1 MPKPSVYIEGFTTMI
16 NMSRLTVRLPAMT
29 IGLALFSAAAM
40 GGFSWNSARSSL
52 MEAARARLQLTAAA
66 ERNGIGLIADRLQ
79 ADFLATASHP
89 ILSANG
95 PDMMEMIDLRRPDI
109 RAMVTAFQA
118 PKTVEGRVALDGLST
133 HTLYGQRH
141 AKVQEVAR
149 KLVGQPGYADLMVL
163 DQDGRIIYTTT
174 KGSDFATSVTDDA
187 LRKTGIA
194 RLYERMR
201 YGDDETTH
209 FEDYAPYPVG
219 EGPSAFIGRVLTK
232 STSIAMGTDDV
243 QERAGFVVMR
253 VDSKLFDRTLTQRT
267 GLGET
272 GQAFAIG
279 GDGILRSNPALTTRA
294 KAGSPSTQL
303 DIDPKALGDG
313 ETFTVVSEDGPRLAA
328 SVTTTVLGAPWTIV
342 AEQSEAEVVEPV
354 RTLSRTLGVIA
365 LAVLAVTALLG
376 LGLAR
381 SIVRPLQS
389 LTRALKALAGREPL
403 AEVPGSTRRDEIGDI
418 ARAVVTIRDISLE
431 EAAQQLR
438 TTEAAR
444 LVEEQN
450 RRALLRDLAG
460 KFEHSVGGIVDRV
473 SLAVNDLHASSSGM
487 KRAVADT
494 SQRSGNV
501 AAAAQ
506 QTAGSVNAVAAAAEE
521 LGATVEE
528 IGRQIEQAADLSA
541 ATVEEAIRA
550 EATMAS
556 LAAAAT
562 RIEDVIKLVSTIA
575 SQTNLLALNATSEAA
590 RAGEAGRGFAVV
602 AMEVKELANQTT
614 QATGEIGQQVASIQT
629 ATNAALHVIQG
640 ILARIRSMNSVTT
653 NIASAVEEQGVTT
666 QEIVRNMNQ
675 ASAGTGAVT
684 TDIAEVARVADEAGL
699 VAGSVLAAS
708 DDLATQSERLR
719 AEIDHFLNDV
729 RAA

>member
-1 MPKPSVYIEGFTTMI
+1 MFKF
-16 NMSRLTVRLPAMT
+16 SRLTVRLPAMT
-29 IGLALFSAAAM
+29 IGLALFSAVAM
-40 GGFSWNSARSSL
+40 GGFSWNAARDSL

-66 ERNGIGLIADRLQ
+66 ERNGIGLIAERLQ
-79 ADFLATASHP
+79 ADFMSIAAHP
-89 ILSANG
+89 VLSANG
-95 PDMMEMIDLRRPDI
+95 PEMMDMLDLSRPDI
-109 RAMVTAFQA
+109 RAMVAAFQA
-118 PKTVEGRVALDGLST
+118 PKTVGERVAFDGLST
-133 HTLYGQRH
+133 GTLYGRRN
-141 AKVQEVAR
+141 AKVQELAR
-149 KLVGQPGYADLMVL
+149 KLVAEPGYADLLIL
-163 DQDGRIIYTTT
+163 DQEGRVIYTAT

-187 LRKTGIA
+187 LRKTGLA
-194 RLYERMR
+194 RIYERLR

-279 GDGILRSNPALTTRA
+279 GDGALRSNPALSTQARA
-294 KAGSPSTQL
+294 GAPATQL
-303 DIDPKALGDG
+303 DIDPKSLTDG
-313 ETFTVVSEDGPRLAA
+313 ETITVAGRDGPRLAA
-328 SVTTTVLGAPWTIV
+328 AVAATVLGAPWMIV
-342 AEQSEAEVVEPV
+342 AEQSEAEAVGPV
-354 RTLSRTLGVIA
+354 QSLSRTLGLIA
-365 LAVLAVTALLG
+365 LAVLAATTLLG

-381 SIVRPLQS
+381 SIVRPLEA

-403 AEVPGSTRRDEIGDI
+403 TEVPGSARRDEIGDI
-418 ARAVVTIRDISLE
+418 ARAVGTIRDISLE
-431 EAAQQLR
+431 EAAQQLK

-444 LVEEQN
+444 LVEERN

-460 KFEHSVGGIVDRV
+460 QFEASVGGIVDRV
-473 SLAVNDLHASSSGM
+473 SRSVDALNAASVGM
-487 KRAVADT
+487 QRAVADT
-494 SQRSGNV
+494 SQRSGS
-501 AAAAQ
+501 AAAAAH

-521 LGATVEE
+521 LGATVAE
-528 IGRQIEQAADLSA
+528 IGRQIEQASDLSA
-541 ATVEEAIRA
+541 ATVEEATRA
-550 EATMAS
+550 EATMES
-556 LAAAAT
+556 LTTAAA
-562 RIEDVIKLVSTIA
+562 RIDDVVNLVSTIA
-575 SQTNLLALNATSEAA
+575 GQTNLLALNATIEAA

-602 AMEVKELANQTT
+602 AMEVKELAKQTT
-614 QATGEIGQQVASIQT
+614 QATGEIGQQVASIQA

-640 ILARIRSMNSVTT
+640 ILSRIRSMNAVTT

-684 TDIAEVARVADEAGL
+684 SDITEVARAADGAGL
-699 VAGSVLAAS
+699 VAGSVLTAS
-708 DDLATQSERLR
+708 EDLAAQSEHLR
-719 AEIDHFLNDV
+719 AEIGKFLDNV